1 MKQPTRLT
9 LQSMF
14 ETLHEKEEDSD
25 KLYFDN
31 SLGIALDVNSPFKP
45 FIENYSSPYLLE
57 DYRLGLVK
65 QGYMHGI
72 LNLQEYRVEA
82 NTVIF
87 ATPGTI
93 VEPLDLSDDFQIMGI
108 GIPADLFHIIHS
120 GALPEIFNGQ
130 VKHGMVQVG
139 DKERTLLDHM
149 FLMLWEIANSR
160 KRQADTDSQIGAS
173 QKVVDHMLTTITHYY
188 NDLFSR
194 QWSDANKST
203 AATDIFNRFIY
214 LVNNHCRE
222 QRQLSFY
229 AQKICVTERYLG
241 TVIRQTSGI
250 TAKEWIDKAVMTC
263 AKVML
268 RHSDQAV
275 NEIAE
280 RLNFSTASFF
290 CKYFKRLEG
299 CSPQDYR
306 QKRP

>member
-1 MKQPTRLT
+1 MKQPTRLS
-9 LQSMF
+9 LQSIF
-14 ETLHEKEEDSD
+14 RTLNEKEENSD
-25 KLYFDN
+25 KLYFD
-31 SLGIALDVNSPFKP
+31 SKLGIALDVNNLFKP
-45 FIENYSSPYLLE
+45 FIENFSSPYLLE
-57 DYRLGLVK
+57 DYRLGLVE

-72 LNLQEYRVEA
+72 LNLQDYRVGA
-82 NTVIF
+82 NMVIF

-93 VEPLDLSDDFQIMGI
+93 IEPLDMSDDFRVMGV
-108 GIPADLFHIIHS
+108 GIPADMFHIIHS

-130 VKHGMVQVG
+130 VKHGLLRVD
-139 DKERTLLDHM
+139 DKEKTLLEHL
-149 FLMLWEIANSR
+149 FRTLWEIANS
-160 KRQADTDSQIGAS
+160 KKTQAGTDQPTGAS
-173 QKVVDHMLTTITHYY
+173 QKVVDSMLTTITYYY
-188 NDLFSR
+188 NGLFSR
-194 QWSDANKST
+194 QSSDTNKRT
-203 AATDIFNRFIY
+203 VATDIFNRFIY

-241 TVIRQTSGI
+241 TVIRQASGI

-268 RHSDQAV
+268 RHSDLPV

-290 CKYFKRLEG
+290 CKYFKRLEE

-306 QKRP
+306 KKRS